1 LIKLVYILLCAAVLS
16 YTTVFAAQAYTLL
29 EQANQFD
36 MLMKQAQSGPVE
48 AQTELGRAYLER
60 KGVPKNPS
68 HADVVVVSKDKQS
81 SDKLDLNN
89 NFVWYLK
96 AAQQGDAGGQ
106 NFQGMMYENGLGVEK
121 DYQQALNWYKKA
133 ASQDSPTAEKIAA
146 AEIKAEPEPD
156 KAEPAAE
163 PQAEAEIEPAEPAEE
178 TETAEIT
185 VEPEPENT
193 EPAAKLQAE
202 AEIEPTAPEVTK
214 EIKTENPL
222 KRQTLPGDE
231 EVAPLIPEDKFFA
244 LEPQQRE
251 SLLEE
256 YNLDKLQE
264 YAAGADAC
272 DEARKWYNE
281 GLNLSDDSVQE
292 AAYYQRAIELCPDF
306 AAAHNRLGEVYKSR
320 GEYESA
326 LKEFNQAKKWSL
338 LNEPGID
345 QRGNRSLL
353 VDQFINQGEIY
364 RMQGRYDRAAENF
377 KRALRINPDSRV
389 AMNQLQYVNK
399 MSGKYDN
406 IILPFLQKISS
417 PIFTRTP
424 GMALPKGVFSFGF
437 LFRYWQQEA
446 DLTEDMFIGEIPDL
460 VQQQLPLERRTEVL
474 QAVLDLRYGLTDN
487 FTIGLFPRW
496 SSIGAKT
503 PDAEESTVTGLGDT
517 NLLTKYQFW
526 ATRKT
531 RISLFGLLSIP
542 TGDED
547 TKAGRFMTTVPLG
560 SGSFN
565 FRPGIAFTTV
575 KEYLEAPL
583 TIHSNISYRI
593 TNDEVVPD
601 ELRCDLAISYPFSP
615 DINSFMELNY
625 RWRDSYTHPQ
635 TLIVNRDTPL
645 WLGGPMQFETT
656 IKEESGYTLFLS
668 PGFQFIFYKDI
679 RLNVGV
685 QIPLIKPEG
694 GWAEKFVVN
703 FGIRGF
709 WEWW

>member
-1 LIKLVYILLCAAVLS
+1 VLIKLVYILLCAAVLS
-16 YTTVFAAQAYTLL
+16 YTTVFAAQVYTLP

-36 MLMKQAQSGPVE
+36 MPMKQAQSGSVE
-48 AQTELGRAYLER
+48 AQIKLGRAYLEG

-68 HADVVVVSKDKQS
+68 QA
-81 SDKLDLNN
+81 
-89 NFVWYLK
+89 FVWYLK
-96 AAQQGDAGGQ
+96 AAEQGDAGGQ
-106 NFQGMMYENGLGVEK
+106 NYLGMMYENGLGVER

-163 PQAEAEIEPAEPAEE
+163 LQVEAEIEPAEPAEE

-185 VEPEPENT
+185 VEPEPEKA
-193 EPAAKLQAE
+193 EPAAELQAE
-202 AEIEPTAPEVTK
+202 AEIEPAAAEVTK
-214 EIKTENPL
+214 EIKTESPL
-222 KRQTLPGDE
+222 KRQPLPGDE
-231 EVAPLIPEDKFFA
+231 EEAPLIPDDKLFA
-244 LEPQQRE
+244 LGPQQRE

-256 YNLDKLQE
+256 YNLDKLKE
-264 YAAGADAC
+264 NAAGADAC

-281 GLNLSDDSVQE
+281 GLNLYDDSVQE

-364 RMQGRYDRAAENF
+364 RMQGRYDLAAEQF
-377 KRALRINPDSRV
+377 KRALRINPASRV

-399 MSGKYDN
+399 MSGRYDN

-424 GMALPKGVFSFGF
+424 GMTLPRGIFSFGF
-437 LFRYWQQEA
+437 LFRYWEQEA
-446 DLTEDMFIGEIPDL
+446 DLTEDMFIGGFPPGGLFQPTFPI
-460 VQQQLPLERRTEVL
+460 ERNTDVL
-474 QAVLDLRYGLTDN
+474 QVVLDLRYGLTDN

-496 SSIGAKT
+496 STIWA
-503 PDAEESTVTGLGDT
+503 STSLNPSNEDKVSGLGDT
-517 NLLTKYQFW
+517 NLLIKYQFW

-531 RISLFGLLSIP
+531 RISLFGLLSMP

-547 TKAGRFMTTVPLG
+547 AEAGDLSLIVPLG
-560 SGSFN
+560 SGIFN
-565 FRPGIAFTTV
+565 FTPGIAFTTV
-575 KEYLEAPL
+575 MKEYLEAPL
-583 TIHSNISYRI
+583 TIHANISYRI
-593 TNDEVVPD
+593 TNGEVVPD
-601 ELRCDLAISYPFSP
+601 ELRCDLAITYPFSP
-615 DINSFMELNY
+615 AINSFMELNY
-625 RWRDSYTHPQ
+625 RWRDSFIHQQ
-635 TLIVNRDTPL
+635 TLTFFQGSPVVP
-645 WLGGPMQFETT
+645 PMKFETT
-656 IKEESGYTLFLS
+656 LKEESGHTLFLS
-668 PGFQFIFYKDI
+668 PGFQFILPKDI

-694 GWAEKFVVN
+694 GWAEKFVIN

-709 WEWW
+709 WDWW

>member
-16 YTTVFAAQAYTLL
+16 YTTVFTAQAYTLL

-36 MLMKQAQSGPVE
+36 MFMKQAQSGPVE
-48 AQTELGRAYLER
+48 AQTELGQAYLER

-68 HADVVVVSKDKQS
+68 QADVVVVSKDKQS

-106 NFQGMMYENGLGVEK
+106 NYQGIMYENGLGVEK
-121 DYQQALNWYKKA
+121 DSQQALNWHKKA

-146 AEIKAEPEPD
+146 AEIKAERAAEPAAETETAEIKAESEPE

-163 PQAEAEIEPAEPAEE
+163 LQAEAEIEPAAPDV
-178 TETAEIT
+178 TE
-185 VEPEPENT
+185 
-193 EPAAKLQAE
+193 
-202 AEIEPTAPEVTK
+202 

-272 DEARKWYNE
+272 DEARKWYKE

-326 LKEFNQAKKWSL
+326 LNEFNEAKKWSL
-338 LNEPGID
+338 LNEPGMD

-364 RMQGRYDRAAENF
+364 RMQGRYDLAAENF

-406 IILPFLQKISS
+406 IVLPLLQKISS
-417 PIFTRTP
+417 PIFTMTP
-424 GMALPKGVFSFGF
+424 GMTLPKGVFSSGF
-437 LFRYWQQEA
+437 LVRWWKQKA
-446 DLTEDMFIGEIPDL
+446 TLTEDMIIGGIPDPFRRS
-460 VQQQLPLERRTEVL
+460 LPFERNTDVM
-474 QAVLDLRYGLTDN
+474 QVVLDLRYGLTDN

-496 SSIGAKT
+496 SSVWFNRTLDSSGR
-503 PDAEESTVTGLGDT
+503 DSGTGIGDT

-547 TKAGRFMTTVPLG
+547 AEGGRFGITIPLG

-565 FRPGIAFTTV
+565 YTPGIAFTTV

-635 TLIVNRDTPL
+635 TLITGRNIPP
-645 WLGGPMQFETT
+645 WLGGPLKFETT
-656 IKEESGYTLFLS
+656 LKEESGHTLFLS
-668 PGFQFIFYKDI
+668 PGFQFILYKDI
-679 RLNVGV
+679 RLNVGA

-709 WEWW
+709 WDWW

>member
-1 LIKLVYILLCAAVLS
+1 MIKLVYILLCAAVLS
-16 YTTVFAAQAYTLL
+16 YTTVFAAQVYTLP

-36 MLMKQAQSGPVE
+36 MPMKQAQSGSVE
-48 AQTELGRAYLER
+48 AQIKLGRAYLEG
-60 KGVPKNPS
+60 KGVPKN
-68 HADVVVVSKDKQS
+68 S
-81 SDKLDLNN
+81 SQA
-89 NFVWYLK
+89 FVWYLK
-96 AAQQGDAGGQ
+96 AAEQGDAGGQ
-106 NFQGMMYENGLGVEK
+106 NYLGMIYENGLGVEK

-133 ASQDSPTAEKIAA
+133 ANQDSPTAEKIAA

-156 KAEPAAE
+156 KAEPVAE
-163 PQAEAEIEPAEPAEE
+163 LQAEAEIEPA
-178 TETAEIT
+178 
-185 VEPEPENT
+185 
-193 EPAAKLQAE
+193 AA
-202 AEIEPTAPEVTK
+202 EVTK
-214 EIKTENPL
+214 EIKTESPL
-222 KRQTLPGDE
+222 KRQPLPGDE
-231 EVAPLIPEDKFFA
+231 EEAPLIPDDKLFA
-244 LEPQQRE
+244 LGPQQRE

-256 YNLDKLQE
+256 YNLDKLKE
-264 YAAGADAC
+264 NAAGADAC

-281 GLNLSDDSVQE
+281 GLNLSDDSARE

-338 LNEPGID
+338 LSEPGID

-353 VDQFINQGEIY
+353 VDQFINQGKIY
-364 RMQGRYDRAAENF
+364 RMQGRYDLAAEQF

-424 GMALPKGVFSFGF
+424 GMTLPRGIFSFGF
-437 LFRYWQQEA
+437 LFRYWEQEA
-446 DLTEDMFIGEIPDL
+446 DLTEDMFKGGLPPL
-460 VQQQLPLERRTEVL
+460 PGNSQLSFPLERSTKVL
-474 QAVLDLRYGLTDN
+474 QVVLDLRYGLTDN

-496 SSIGAKT
+496 STIWA
-503 PDAEESTVTGLGDT
+503 STSLNPSREDKVSGLGDT
-517 NLLTKYQFW
+517 NLLLKYQFW

-531 RISLFGLLSIP
+531 RISLFGLLSMP

-547 TKAGRFMTTVPLG
+547 AVAGRFSTIVPLG

-565 FRPGIAFTTV
+565 FTPGIAFTT
-575 KEYLEAPL
+575 KKDYLEAPL
-583 TIHSNISYRI
+583 IIHANISYRI
-593 TNDEVVPD
+593 TNGEVVPD

-625 RWRDSYTHPQ
+625 RWRDSFIHQQ
-635 TLIVNRDTPL
+635 TLTFFQGSPVIP
-645 WLGGPMQFETT
+645 PMKFETT
-656 IKEESGYTLFLS
+656 IKEESGHTLFLS
-668 PGFQFIFYKDI
+668 PGFQFILPKDI

-694 GWAEKFVVN
+694 GWAEKFVIN

-709 WEWW
+709 WDWW